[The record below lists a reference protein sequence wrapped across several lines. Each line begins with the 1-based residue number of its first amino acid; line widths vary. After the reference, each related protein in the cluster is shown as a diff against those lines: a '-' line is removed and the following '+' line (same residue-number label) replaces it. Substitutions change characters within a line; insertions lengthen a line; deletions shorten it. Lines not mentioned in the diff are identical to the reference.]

1 MKVLVFRMKKI
12 EFTEVHKRLHQTID
26 SAKHAAENY
35 RMRADASKH
44 QYERFLDDV
53 ANPICRMLGQALR
66 AEGYPFQVFSPAGG
80 LRLVSEKSGEDFV
93 ELFLHTGDEL
103 ELSVVIG
110 RVSRTWGRRVVINE
124 QPIREGAA
132 IDQLTNEDVL
142 DFMLKQIE
150 PFVCR

>member
-1 MKVLVFRMKKI
+1 MKKI
-12 EFTEVHKRLHQTID
+12 EFTEVHKRLHQRID
-26 SAKHAAENY
+26 SAKYAAESY
-35 RMRADASKH
+35 RIRADASKY

-53 ANPICRMLGQALR
+53 ANPIFIMLGQALR

-103 ELSVVIG
+103 SVVIG
-110 RVSRTWGRRVVINE
+110 RVSRTWGRRVVTNE
-124 QPIREGAA
+124 QPIREGATV
-132 IDQLTNEDVL
+132 DQLTNEDVL